1 MAEEFDRI
9 ERGSSGPGRRLIT
22 VWLEV
27 RALPGPPLTKVG
39 IDAIAIFLLSPAER
53 RDCPFNGFNQ
63 RLAMPPIIKPNI
75 DFVTLL
81 GATTPYRGTKR
92 GQSSA
97 GGEGQGPELGWIV

>member
-1 MAEEFDRI
+1 MPLLFSSFRPQ
-9 ERGSSGPGRRLIT
+9 RGGI
-22 VWLEV
+22 
-27 RALPGPPLTKVG
+27 AL
-39 IDAIAIFLLSPAER
+39 
-53 RDCPFNGFNQ
+53 FNGFNQ

-81 GATTPYRGTKR
+81 GATTKR

>member
-1 MAEEFDRI
+1 MPLLFSSFRPQ
-9 ERGSSGPGRRLIT
+9 RG
-22 VWLEV
+22 
-27 RALPGPPLTKVG
+27 G
-39 IDAIAIFLLSPAER
+39 IAF
-53 RDCPFNGFNQ
+53 FNGFNQ